1 MTMTTESLIRFSNTL
16 AAITADFSA
25 HLDFNQLETRL
36 RGALQSLVDQILT
49 PLLQETL
56 NDSSSLLPALKTMAA
71 KRGLK
76 FCGYRTTRVRIFTG
90 QTIALHSPYFTKA
103 KPKQKPRHK
112 KKRGPDGSGCHL
124 ALELFGFFKRTSLHL
139 LSNVVQLALLCPSF
153 EIAKQVLAE
162 QSIHINV
169 KTIQCFCQKLG
180 QQARIHRGG
189 ISLKQCFDLKDKTV
203 LVCFDGGRLR
213 ERRRKQGKKP
223 AALKR
228 QGYHT
233 DWIEPK
239 LLTIQFLDQ
248 QGQLI
253 KEIQPLYDAT
263 LGKTDDFFDLLY
275 DYLKHLKL
283 SSAANIVFCADGA
296 PGMWKRLP
304 ALMKRLKITHWHEC
318 LDYTHAKQNL
328 REIIE
333 LVPSSLN
340 EIKDNLFNHWKH
352 LLWNGKWK
360 ALRSLIKTS
369 IPGKKCQAAL
379 KKFDNYFFKNRSRMQ
394 YSHFKRM
401 NLPIGSGAVESAIRR
416 VVNLRLKGAGLFWK
430 REMAET
436 MLFLRSQYLS
446 GRWQIMLENLSFD
459 MRNPLLKDY
468 HETRTGLVL
477 AQAA

>member
-1 MTMTTESLIRFSNTL
+1 METTNHFSNTI
-16 AAITADFSA
+16 AEIKADFMT
-25 HLDFNQLETRL
+25 HFDFNQLENRL
-36 RGALQSLVDQILT
+36 RDAFQTLLDQLLK
-49 PLLQETL
+49 PLLQDIL
-56 NDSSSLLPALKTMAA
+56 NDDGIFLSALKTMAA

-76 FCGYRTTRVRIFTG
+76 YCGYRTTSVRIFTG
-90 QTIALHSPYFTKA
+90 QTLSLNSPYFTKA
-103 KPKQKPRHK
+103 KSKRKMRHK
-112 KKRGPDGSGCHL
+112 KKRGPNGSGCHL
-124 ALELFGFFKRTSLHL
+124 ALELFGFFERTSLNL
-139 LSNVVQLALLCPSF
+139 ISNVTQLALLCPSF
-153 EIAKQVLAE
+153 KIAQQVLAE
-162 QSIHINV
+162 QAIHINI
-169 KTIQCFCQKLG
+169 KTIRSLCQKLG
-180 QQARIHRGG
+180 QKTMAKRGV
-189 ISLKQCFDLKDKTV
+189 ISLKKLCTLKDITV

-223 AALKR
+223 ASLKR

-253 KEIQPLYDAT
+253 KEIPPLYDAT
-263 LGKTDDFFDLLY
+263 LGKIDGFFDLLY
-275 DYLKHLKL
+275 DYLKHLNL
-283 SSAANIVFCADGA
+283 SGAANIVFCADGA
-296 PGMWKRLP
+296 PGMWQRLP
-304 ALMKRLKITHWHEC
+304 ALMKRLKITYWHEC

-333 LVPSSLN
+333 LAPSSLN

-352 LLWNGKWK
+352 LLWKGKWK
-360 ALRSLIKTS
+360 TLRSLIKTS
-369 IPGKKCQAAL
+369 IPGKKRQAAL
-379 KKFDNYFFKNRSRMQ
+379 KKFDSYFSKNRSRMQ

-430 REMAET
+430 KEMAET

-446 GRWQIMLENLSFD
+446 GRWRIMLENLSFD
-459 MRNPLLKDY
+459 MRNLLRKDY
-468 HETRTGLVL
+468 HEAGTDLVL